1 MRLDVLPTPLPPRP
15 AHAPAAQPPAPA
27 HPVKPEAPVGAP
39 AVVPEPAAGNP
50 GAPAVVPA
58 PAVPPASANPAAP
71 ATPAVPAKDG
81 KDSTNPNDR
90 STAFEA
96 VEGGEQHSGAVL
108 LVEAYAAIWVFLLGF
123 VFLQWVKQAKLH
135 ARLDDLERVID
146 RAADT
151 LEKSSLQ
158 GKVAANANAGR
169 ASASVDGAPL
179 LGGTDSARPEE
190 A

>member
-1 MRLDVLPTPLPPRP
+1 M
-15 AHAPAAQPPAPA
+15 
-27 HPVKPEAPVGAP
+27 
-39 AVVPEPAAGNP
+39 
-50 GAPAVVPA
+50 VPA
-58 PAVPPASANPAAP
+58 PAAPPASANPANPVASAPTSP
-71 ATPAVPAKDG
+71 ATPAKDG

-96 VEGGEQHSGAVL
+96 VQGGEQHSGAVL

-135 ARLDDLERVID
+135 ARLDALERVID

-158 GKVAANANAGR
+158 GKVGVG
-169 ASASVDGAPL
+169 ASASVNVTTKPARGSETSASADVAPL